1 MKHSNQVESCADP
14 RNLRSTDVRRGLVR
28 LYAEQTRWARSFR
41 CNVRWLAV
49 SAERGELD
57 VTVTPGAR
65 ENSRLLVGRL
75 DIEVSALIG

>member
-1 MKHSNQVESCADP
+1 MNHSNQMQSCAGW

-49 SAERGELD
+49 SAGRGEPD
-57 VTVTPGAR
+57 VTVTSGAR

-75 DIEVSALIG
+75 HLEGNALIG